1 MRARWERGAGKLL
14 SLVFQTGMICAQLCP
29 PPHSQMPLACGFP
42 KFPLAGQPAAGS
54 ALAPQLGS
62 GEKQKKKKGGTGR
75 CWRHQRA
82 RANTSWSQV
91 WVGNE
96 ELTGQRAGF
105 LLPVSVK
112 RRVFFPPNRWALESC
127 NKVYHSVWH
136 RPLPSQRSVL
146 TDCNQDIH

>member
-1 MRARWERGAGKLL
+1 MGERSWQTAFPRFPDWHDLCSALPSSSFPNASCLWLPKVSLGWTAG
-14 SLVFQTGMICAQLCP
+14 CWLCP
-29 PPHSQMPLACGFP
+29 GPS
-42 KFPLAGQPAAGS
+42 AGIWGKA
-54 ALAPQLGS
+54 
-62 GEKQKKKKGGTGR
+62 KKKRGGTGR